1 MQLSSAWLPLG
12 ICLLLHP
19 NVNFDLAQGA
29 QILGIFPYYYGSP
42 FLVVRPWIEALVQRG
57 HNVTLITPDGMLPDM
72 EGVRHIRVQ
81 KLREQFIATD
91 HFLDF
96 LINKWK
102 EANLAAT
109 IYFNI
114 TQDILSDGGVQKMLS
129 DKSERFDLI
138 LMDPSNLDA
147 LYGLVE
153 YYNATLIGL
162 TSTSINWFIEELAGN
177 PAPSLN
183 EPISQIGYSR
193 DYSIV
198 SRIRNWIHINEEKLM
213 EYLIILPAQLRV
225 FKRFFGYST
234 EKFYELR
241 GRYSL
246 ILVNN
251 HFSLGKVRSN
261 VPNLIE
267 VGGIH
272 LSQRPEPCDESLQ
285 KFMDE
290 AEHGVIYFSM
300 GLDIMVKFLPDTLQQ
315 TLIMSFAK
323 LKQRVVW
330 KNELFNMPN
339 KSDNIYAIDKAPQR
353 QILAHSNVRLFIT
366 NGGLLSVIEA
376 VDSGV
381 PMLGL
386 PVFFD
391 QFGNLRWGQLAGMAE
406 VLDINNLNVDT
417 LTKTIIELIENPTY
431 ALNAYKIST
440 TFKDRPMSPL
450 DTAVWWTEYALRNR
464 NISHIR
470 LNVEEIPLMHYYR
483 IDSILTFFL
492 RFLLIAGSVIFF
504 VSVCLKNYTSLGLG
518 YRLHFTLSIK

>member
-1 MQLSSAWLPLG
+1 MRLSSAWLALG
-12 ICLLLHP
+12 MCLLLHSSL
-19 NVNFDLAQGA
+19 NFNLAEGA
-29 QILGIFPYYYGSP
+29 NILGVFSYHYGSA
-42 FLVVRPWIEALVQRG
+42 FQVVRPWIEALLERG
-57 HNVTLITPDGMLPDM
+57 HNVTLITPDEMLPDI
-72 EGVRHIRVQ
+72 EGVRHIRVNN
-81 KLREQFIATD
+81 LRKHAREFAGT
-91 HFLDF
+91 HEFLDF
-96 LINKWK
+96 LSNKWK

-114 TQDILSDGGVQKMLS
+114 THDILSDEGVQKMLS

-138 LMDPSNLDA
+138 LMDASNLDA

-162 TSTSINWFIEELAGN
+162 TSTSINWLIEELAGN

-193 DYSIV
+193 DYSIM
-198 SRIRNWIHINEEKLM
+198 SRIKNWIHINEEKLM
-213 EYLIILPAQLRV
+213 ESLIILPAQLRV
-225 FKRFFGYST
+225 FKKFFG
-234 EKFYELR
+234 
-241 GRYSL
+241 
-246 ILVNN
+246 
-251 HFSLGKVRSN
+251 LGKVRSN

-267 VGGIH
+267 VAGIH

-290 AEHGVIYFSM
+290 AENGVIYFSL
-300 GLDIMVKFLPDTLQQ
+300 GQDIMVRFLPDSLQQ
-315 TLIMSFAK
+315 TLNMAFAK

-330 KNELFNMPN
+330 KNELFKMPN
-339 KSDNIYAIDKAPQR
+339 TSENIYALDKVPQR

-381 PMLGL
+381 PILGL

-391 QFGNLRWGQLAGMAE
+391 QFGNLRRAQLAGMAE
-406 VLDINNLNVDT
+406 VLDINNLDVDT
-417 LTKTIIELIENPTY
+417 LVKTIIELIENSKY
-431 ALNAYKIST
+431 ALNANKISL

-464 NISHIR
+464 DISHIR
-470 LNVEEIPLMHYYR
+470 LDVEEIPLIHYYR
-483 IDSILTFFL
+483 IDSILTIAL
-492 RFLLIAGSVIFF
+492 RYVLIAGSVIFL
-504 VSVCLKNYTSLGLG
+504 VLVCLKTYMSPGLG
-518 YRLHFTLSIK
+518 YRLHYNLSIK

>member
-1 MQLSSAWLPLG
+1 MRLSSAWLALG
-12 ICLLLHP
+12 MCLLLHP
-19 NVNFDLAQGA
+19 NGNFDLAQGA
-29 QILGIFPYYYGSP
+29 NILGVFPYHYGSA
-42 FLVVRPWIEALVQRG
+42 FLVVRPWIEALLKRG
-57 HNVTLITPDGMLPDM
+57 HRVTLITPDEITPDI
-72 EGVRHIRVQ
+72 EGVRHIRVN
-81 KLREQFIATD
+81 KLRKHAREFVETHQIV
-91 HFLDF
+91 DF
-96 LINKWK
+96 LSNKWK
-102 EANLAAT
+102 EASLAAT

-114 TQDILSDGGVQKMLS
+114 THDILSDDGVQKLLS

-138 LMDPSNLDA
+138 LMDASNLDA

-198 SRIRNWIHINEEKLM
+198 SRIRNWLHINEEKLM

-225 FKRFFGYST
+225 FKKFFGYST

-241 GRYSL
+241 GRFSL

-285 KFMDE
+285 KFMDD
-290 AEHGVIYFSM
+290 AEHGVIYFSL
-300 GLDIMVKFLPDTLQQ
+300 GQDIM
-315 TLIMSFAK
+315 
-323 LKQRVVW
+323 QRVVW
-330 KNELFNMPN
+330 KNELFKMPN
-339 KSDNIYAIDKAPQR
+339 ISDNIYALDAVPQR

-381 PMLGL
+381 PILGL

-391 QFGNLRWGQLAGMAE
+391 QFNNLRRAQLKGMAE
-406 VLDINNLNVDT
+406 VLDINQLDVDT
-417 LTKTIIELIENPTY
+417 LVKTIIELIENPKY
-431 ALNAYKIST
+431 ALNANKISM

-464 NISHIR
+464 DISHIR
-470 LNVEEIPLMHYYR
+470 LDVEEIPLIHYYR
-483 IDSILTFFL
+483 IDSILTLFL
-492 RFLLIAGSVIFF
+492 RFVLIAGSVIFL
-504 VSVCLKNYTSLGLG
+504 VAVCLKTYMSLGLG
-518 YRLHFTLSIK
+518 YRLHFNLSIK

>member
-1 MQLSSAWLPLG
+1 M
-12 ICLLLHP
+12 
-19 NVNFDLAQGA
+19 
-29 QILGIFPYYYGSP
+29 
-42 FLVVRPWIEALVQRG
+42 
-57 HNVTLITPDGMLPDM
+57 
-72 EGVRHIRVQ
+72 
-81 KLREQFIATD
+81 
-91 HFLDF
+91 
-96 LINKWK
+96 
-102 EANLAAT
+102 AAT
-109 IYFNI
+109 MFFNI
-114 TQDILSDGGVQKMLS
+114 TQDILSDSGVQKMLN

-138 LMDPSNLDA
+138 IMEASNLDA

-198 SRIRNWIHINEEKLM
+198 SRIKNWIHINEEKLM
-213 EYLIILPAQLRV
+213 ENLIILPAQLRV
-225 FKRFFGYST
+225 FKKFFGYSA

-251 HFSLGKVRSN
+251 HFSLGRVRSN

-300 GLDIMVKFLPDTLQQ
+300 GLDIMVKYLPETLQE
-315 TLIMSFAK
+315 TLLMSFSK
-323 LKQRVVW
+323 LKQRVIW

-339 KSDNIYAIDKAPQR
+339 KTENIYAIDKAPQR
-353 QILAHSNVRLFIT
+353 QILVHSKVRLFIT

-391 QFGNLRWGQLAGMAE
+391 QFSNLRWGQLAGMAE
-406 VLDINNLNVDT
+406 VLDINNLNADT
-417 LTKTIIELIENPTY
+417 LTKTIVELIENPKY
-431 ALNAYKIST
+431 AMRANKISK

-464 NISHIR
+464 NISLIR
-470 LNVEEIPLMHYYR
+470 LNVDEIPLIHYYR
-483 IDSILTFFL
+483 IDTIVTSFL
-492 RFLLIAGSVIFF
+492 RFGLIAVSVIFF
-504 VSVCLKNYTSLGLG
+504 VSVCLKKYVSNGLG
-518 YRLHFTLSIK
+518 YQLHYS